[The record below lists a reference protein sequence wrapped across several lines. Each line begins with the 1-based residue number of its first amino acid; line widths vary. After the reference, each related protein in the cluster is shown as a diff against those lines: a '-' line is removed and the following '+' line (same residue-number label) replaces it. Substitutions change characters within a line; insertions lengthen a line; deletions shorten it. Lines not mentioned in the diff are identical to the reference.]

1 VIASTSVTNSYAAE
15 LETSYTPLTIM
26 YYNFSSLFVEK
37 IKIKITSYNLVY
49 IAMYVVNIISR
60 RLK

>member
-1 VIASTSVTNSYAAE
+1 
-15 LETSYTPLTIM
+15 M